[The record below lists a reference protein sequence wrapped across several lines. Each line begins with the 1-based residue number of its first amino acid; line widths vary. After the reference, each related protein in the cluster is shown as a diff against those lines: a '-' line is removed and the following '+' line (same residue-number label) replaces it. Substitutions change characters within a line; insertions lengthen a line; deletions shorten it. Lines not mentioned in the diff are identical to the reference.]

1 MASGCLGLISFPRE
15 PGRVTLE
22 RLEQLHPRLVP
33 TLREHPGIG
42 FVHVRS
48 ERHGALVLGAAGTN
62 FLDEGRIEGEDPL
75 EPYGPHAADH
85 VRRTDRF
92 AHCPDVLVNSTY
104 WDESDEVAAFEELV
118 GSHGGMGGDQSFP
131 FVLFPAD
138 LDWPDE
144 PVIGAERVHRI
155 FRGWLAGLGH
165 DGYAATEVDS
175 PGLSTRTST
184 SGATAAT

>member
-1 MASGCLGLISFPRE
+1 
-15 PGRVTLE
+15 
-22 RLEQLHPRLVP
+22 
-33 TLREHPGIG
+33 
-42 FVHVRS
+42 
-48 ERHGALVLGAAGTN
+48 
-62 FLDEGRIEGEDPL
+62 
-75 EPYGPHAADH
+75 
-85 VRRTDRF
+85 
-92 AHCPDVLVNSTY
+92 
-104 WDESDEVAAFEELV
+104 
-118 GSHGGMGGDQSFP
+118 MGGDQSFP

-165 DGYAATEVDS
+165 DGYAATDVDS